1 MVTAGAGRGAAL
13 AVLLGA
19 AALLAVAVDSDA
31 AGRLL
36 ALPAAV
42 VLAAVGIR
50 DLALRPVLR
59 ADTAGLEVVV
69 GLRRRQLSWPEVHG
83 LRVVDDRRTPLLEV
97 DLGSTLVVLT
107 RRRLGRPPD
116 VVLDELLALQ
126 RCGP

>member
-1 MVTAGAGRGAAL
+1 MSGPATAEAPRGT
-13 AVLLGA
+13 
-19 AALLAVAVDSDA
+19 S
-31 AGRLL
+31 GRLL
-36 ALPAAV
+36 RGL
-42 VLAAVGIR
+42 
-50 DLALRPVLR
+50 LALRPVLR